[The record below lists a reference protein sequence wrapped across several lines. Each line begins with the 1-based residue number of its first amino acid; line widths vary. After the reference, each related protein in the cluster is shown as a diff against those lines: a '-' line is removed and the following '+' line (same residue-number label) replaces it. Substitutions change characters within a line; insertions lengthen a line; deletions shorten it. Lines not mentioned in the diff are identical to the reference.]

1 MGHVTVGGHVHSGVG
16 GQVTTGG
23 QVGHVSVGH
32 TGSEEHVNNGDLITI
47 VTTVNGT
54 AWQQNIISVD
64 NNEGPLRPKCYASK
78 IHN

>member
-1 MGHVTVGGHVHSGVG
+1 MHSGVSE
-16 GQVTTGG
+16 QVTIGG

-64 NNEGPLRPKCYASK
+64 NNEGPLRLKCCASQ
-78 IHN
+78 IYN